1 MNNVESCTSYV
12 TGVRGFVITFGFK
25 KSTVESS
32 RVGVGFRL
40 FVDCK
45 FGMISFVESTA
56 FL

>member
-1 MNNVESCTSYV
+1 MLSLVQAMLQGL
-12 TGVRGFVITFGFK
+12 GVRGFVITFGFK

-45 FGMISFVESTA
+45 FGMIS
-56 FL
+56 L

>member
-1 MNNVESCTSYV
+1 MNNVESYTSYV